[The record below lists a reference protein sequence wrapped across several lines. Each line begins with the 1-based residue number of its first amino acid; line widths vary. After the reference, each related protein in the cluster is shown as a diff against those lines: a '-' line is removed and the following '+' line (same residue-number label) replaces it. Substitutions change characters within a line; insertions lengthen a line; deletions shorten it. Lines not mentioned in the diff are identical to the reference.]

1 MKFIFQ
7 ALALL
12 FAGFLVAGFTA
23 AALAPPDT
31 MFGRFALT
39 PWDKLS
45 HFLAFLCLAVVIGLT
60 APRNWLYRVCLALA
74 VYGLA
79 LEYLQT
85 GSGRTAS
92 LVDAGANLL
101 GILAGAVPLRLL
113 RPERRRSKRYKT
125 S

>member
-1 MKFIFQ
+1 MKFIFR
-7 ALALL
+7 ALALAL
-12 FAGFLVAGFTA
+12 AGFLVAGFTA

-31 MFGRFALT
+31 LFGGLALT

-45 HFLAFLCLAVVIGLT
+45 HFLAFLCLTMVIGLT
-60 APRNWLYRVCLALA
+60 APRTWFYRVCLALA

-92 LVDAGANLL
+92 LVDAAANLL
-101 GILAGAVPLRLL
+101 GILAGAIPTRLL
-113 RPERRRSKRYKT
+113 RPERRRTRRYRT